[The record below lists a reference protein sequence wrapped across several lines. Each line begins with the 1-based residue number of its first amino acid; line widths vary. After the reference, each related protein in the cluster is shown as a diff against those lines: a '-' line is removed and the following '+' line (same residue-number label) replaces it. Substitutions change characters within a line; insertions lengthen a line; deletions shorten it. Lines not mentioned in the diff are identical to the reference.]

1 MTNLS
6 YAPLNYVEKFSLE
19 ERKLFNIKSKKYLAF
34 VLKEERS
41 LLKEISK
48 NPQDFYRFAPK
59 TIEKNGKKKTRNIE
73 EPNFILK
80 PIHRKIHILLSE
92 IPAPDYLFS
101 KKKSSCVLNAKAH
114 VNCHGSTLNIDIE
127 NFFPST
133 SRIRVQQFFGY
144 FLQYPRDVA
153 DFMADICTVNNH
165 IPTGSPLSLMLAFW
179 ANKPMFDELNKLA
192 ASRKIKMTIYVDDI
206 SFTGVAVNDSFKN
219 KVTEIVNRYN
229 HSINPDKVRFFSE
242 KLRFINGIAVSKDG
256 LRPSNKLSKEIRS
269 LKNIREVQNANTLG
283 GKLNYM
289 NYIKAIDLTVKAIFA
304 PIS

>member
-48 NPQDFYRFAPK
+48 NPQEFYRFAPK

-144 FLQYPRDVA
+144 FLQYPRDMA

-219 KVTEIVNRYN
+219 KVTTIVNRYN
-229 HSINPDKVRFFSE
+229 HSINPDKVRFFGE
-242 KLRFINGIAVSKDG
+242 KLRFINGIAISKDG

-269 LKNIREVQNANTLG
+269 LKNIRNVQDANTLG
-283 GKLNYM
+283 GKLTYM
-289 NYIKAIDLTVKAIFA
+289 NYIKAIDLLY
-304 PIS
+304 

>member
-48 NPQDFYRFAPK
+48 NPQEFYRFAPK

-242 KLRFINGIAVSKDG
+242 KLRFINGIAISKDG

-289 NYIKAIDLTVKAIFA
+289 NYIKAIDLTV
-304 PIS
+304 

>member
-269 LKNIREVQNANTLG
+269 LKNIRDVQDANTLG

-289 NYIKAIDLTVKAIFA
+289 NYIKAIDLTG
-304 PIS
+304 

>member
-48 NPQDFYRFAPK
+48 NPQEFYRFAPK

-179 ANKPMFDELNKLA
+179 ANKRGGPTCLN
-192 ASRKIKMTIYVDDI
+192 
-206 SFTGVAVNDSFKN
+206 N
-219 KVTEIVNRYN
+219 
-229 HSINPDKVRFFSE
+229 
-242 KLRFINGIAVSKDG
+242 
-256 LRPSNKLSKEIRS
+256 
-269 LKNIREVQNANTLG
+269 
-283 GKLNYM
+283 
-289 NYIKAIDLTVKAIFA
+289 
-304 PIS
+304 

>member
-6 YAPLNYVEKFSLE
+6 YAHLSYVEKFSLE

-48 NPQDFYRFAPK
+48 NVQEFYRFAPK

-289 NYIKAIDLTVKAIFA
+289 NYIKAIDLLY
-304 PIS
+304 

>member
-6 YAPLNYVEKFSLE
+6 YAPLNYVEKFSLLD
-19 ERKLFNIKSKKYLAF
+19 RKLFNIKSKKYLAF
-34 VLKEERS
+34 LLKEERS

-48 NPQDFYRFAPK
+48 NPQEFYRFAPK

-269 LKNIREVQNANTLG
+269 LKNIRDVQNANTLG

-289 NYIKAIDLTVKAIFA
+289 NYIKAIDLTV
-304 PIS
+304 

>member
-6 YAPLNYVEKFSLE
+6 YAPLNYVEKFSLLD
-19 ERKLFNIKSKKYLAF
+19 RKLFNIKSKKYLAF
-34 VLKEERS
+34 LLKEERS

-48 NPQDFYRFAPK
+48 NPQEFYRFAPK

-229 HSINPDKVRFFSE
+229 HSINPDKVRFFGE
-242 KLRFINGIAVSKDG
+242 KLRFINGIAISKDG

-269 LKNIREVQNANTLG
+269 LKNIRDVQDANTLG

-289 NYIKAIDLTVKAIFA
+289 NYIKAIDLTV
-304 PIS
+304 

>member
-48 NPQDFYRFAPK
+48 NPQEFYRFAPK

-206 SFTGVAVNDSFKN
+206 SFTGVAVNGSFKN

-229 HSINPDKVRFFSE
+229 HSINPDKVRFFGE
-242 KLRFINGIAVSKDG
+242 KLRFINGIAISKNG

-269 LKNIREVQNANTLG
+269 LKNIREVQDANTLG

-289 NYIKAIDLTVKAIFA
+289 NYIKAIDLTV
-304 PIS
+304 

>member
-19 ERKLFNIKSKKYLAF
+19 DRKLFNIKSKKYLAF

-48 NPQDFYRFAPK
+48 NPQEFYRFAPK

-144 FLQYPRDVA
+144 FLQYPRDMA

-289 NYIKAIDLTVKAIFA
+289 NYIKAIDLTV
-304 PIS
+304 

>member
-48 NPQDFYRFAPK
+48 NPQEFYRFAPK

-206 SFTGVAVNDSFKN
+206 SFTGVAVNNSFKN

-269 LKNIREVQNANTLG
+269 LKNIREVQDANTLG

-289 NYIKAIDLTVKAIFA
+289 NYIKAIDLTV
-304 PIS
+304 

>member
-6 YAPLNYVEKFSLE
+6 YVPLNYVEKFSLE
-19 ERKLFNIKSKKYLAF
+19 ERKLFNIKSKKHLAF

-41 LLKEISK
+41 LLKAISK
-48 NPQDFYRFAPK
+48 SPHEFYRFAPK

-80 PIHRKIHILLSE
+80 PIHRKIHLLLSE
-92 IPAPDYLFS
+92 IPTPDYLFS

-114 VNCHGSTLNIDIE
+114 ASCHGSTLNIDLE

-179 ANKPMFDELNKLA
+179 SNKPMFDELNRLA

-206 SFTGVAVNDSFKN
+206 SFTGVAVNDKFKN
-219 KVTEIVNRYN
+219 KVSEIVTKYN
-229 HSINPDKVRFFSE
+229 HSINVDKIRFFGE
-242 KLRFINGIAVSKDG
+242 KLRFINGIAISENG

-269 LKNIREVQNANTLG
+269 LKNIRDVQNANTLG
-283 GKLNYM
+283 GKIIYM
-289 NYIKAIDLTVKAIFA
+289 NYIKAIDLTA
-304 PIS
+304 

>member
-48 NPQDFYRFAPK
+48 NPQEFYRFAQK

-101 KKKSSCVLNAKAH
+101 KKKSSWVLNAKAH

-289 NYIKAIDLTVKAIFA
+289 NYIKAIDLTV
-304 PIS
+304 